1 MPRALRAGLVGAE
14 HHHADGVRV
23 AGAAHATG
31 EVNPKVIV
39 GHRRLAGDLPSQRE
53 TRMRSLR
60 PPGCDT
66 VP

>member
-1 MPRALRAGLVGAE
+1 MPDSSVQSITTRMAF
-14 HHHADGVRV
+14 D
-23 AGAAHATG
+23 
-31 EVNPKVIV
+31 PKVIV